1 MKDTPTEKAWPEIEE
16 GDERG
21 CGNWGKIPADK
32 KEFRTKIASYEA
44 CRDRCVGFEWCRT
57 FFWGYEKN
65 AGKCVL
71 IGTPDCTASKS
82 NQPYMY
88 ERLNRCT
95 YTKPEATSKPKPEEP
110 SKPTDAPKP
119 TEETDAPAGA
129 CEEDREAGTFVA
141 HGRCKGGSKL
151 LCTMAES
158 RYECMQ
164 MAKMDAE
171 CGDVYSYYAN
181 KSCFCQKKE
190 GTNSDCAVR
199 EDRQYGIYRMD
210 E

>member
-1 MKDTPTEKAWPEIEE
+1 MKDTPTEKAWPEIAE

-21 CGNWGKIPADK
+21 CGNWGQVPVGQ
-32 KEFRTKIASYEA
+32 KEYRTNIESYEA
-44 CRDRCVGFEWCRT
+44 CRDRCIGFDWCRT
-57 FFWGYEKN
+57 FFWGYEHH

-71 IGTPDCTASKS
+71 IGTPDCAPSKG
-82 NQPYMY
+82 NQPYLY

-95 YTKPEATSKPKPEEP
+95 YTAPEETSAP
-110 SKPTDAPKP
+110 EETEAPK
-119 TEETDAPAGA
+119 ETDAPTKPTDDV
-129 CEEDREAGTFVA
+129 CEEDRDAGTFVA

-171 CGDVYSYYAN
+171 CGEVYSYYAN

-199 EDRQYGIYRMD
+199 EDRQYGIYRM
-210 E
+210 EG